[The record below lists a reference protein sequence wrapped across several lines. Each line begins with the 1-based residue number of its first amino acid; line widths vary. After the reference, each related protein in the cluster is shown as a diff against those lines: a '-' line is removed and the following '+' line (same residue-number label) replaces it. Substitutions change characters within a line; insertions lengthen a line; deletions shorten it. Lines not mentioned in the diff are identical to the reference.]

1 MTDFIDSV
9 YRPHDRPH
17 GRRVPLVFDL
27 ETEPDLPWLDRTGR
41 EFADA
46 LDPPANYKKAES
58 IEKWIAERAAER
70 VAKAS
75 VSPIDG
81 RITAFAVAP
90 LWSDAK
96 PVAIAN
102 RVSEST
108 LIRDLIVEIRRLVRD
123 GEPILAG
130 YNVRT
135 FDLPFLAARAAVHQI
150 TLPAWWPDL
159 TRSWG
164 SCIDAYDIL
173 GREGKLELWLA
184 RFGLPSKTGSGALVS
199 GMTDDV
205 LEAYVANDV
214 AVERALLQRLALVSP
229 VLRQT
234 QPDLVPD
241 FVPTP

>member
-1 MTDFIDSV
+1 MS
-9 YRPHDRPH
+9 DR
-17 GRRVPLVFDL
+17 RIPLVFDL
-27 ETEPDLPWLDRTGR
+27 ETEPDTAWLDRTGR
-41 EFADA
+41 EFAEA
-46 LDPPANYKKAES
+46 AEPPANYGPEAAA
-58 IEKWIAERAAER
+58 KWIAKKALDRIERAAL
-70 VAKAS
+70 
-75 VSPIDG
+75 SPIDG

-90 LWSDAK
+90 LWSDDK

-108 LIRDLIVEIRRLVRD
+108 LIRDLIVEICRLVRD

-184 RFGLPSKTGSGALVS
+184 RFGLPSKIGSGALVS
-199 GMTDDV
+199 DMSDDQ
-205 LEAYVANDV
+205 LEAYVAQDV
-214 AVERALLQRLALVSP
+214 RVERALLLRLAAVSP

-234 QPDLVPD
+234 QPDLVPAQ
-241 FVPTP
+241 

>member
-1 MTDFIDSV
+1 MTDKRI
-9 YRPHDRPH
+9 
-17 GRRVPLVFDL
+17 PLVFDL
-27 ETEPDLPWLDRTGR
+27 ETEPDMAWLDRTGR

-70 VAKAS
+70 VEKAS

-164 SCIDAYDIL
+164 SCIDAYDVL
-173 GREGKLELWLA
+173 GREGKLDLWLT
-184 RFGLPSKTGSGALVS
+184 RFGLPGKTGSGALIHE
-199 GMTDDV
+199 MTDDQ

-229 VLRQT
+229 AIRST
-234 QPDLVPD
+234 QPELI
-241 FVPTP
+241 PTP